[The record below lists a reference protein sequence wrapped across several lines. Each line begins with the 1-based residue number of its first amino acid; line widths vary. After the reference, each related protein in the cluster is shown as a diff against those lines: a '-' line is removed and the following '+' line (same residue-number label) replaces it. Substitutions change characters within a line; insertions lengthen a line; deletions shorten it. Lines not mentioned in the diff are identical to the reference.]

1 MHQSIILYPLLAMAV
16 LTLLAG
22 LRMLQLRFR
31 AVRSDGLSPVYFE
44 LNRGARPPEYLLRI
58 EQHYQNLFESPVL
71 FYVVLTLVYVTAKA
85 DVAALVLAWLYV
97 AARVAHAYVHV
108 GRNVLNQRRRVFLV
122 SIVLLYAQWV
132 WLFVR
137 LATG

>member
-1 MHQSIILYPLLAMAV
+1 MHQSLILYPLLAMAV

-31 AVRSDGLSPVYFE
+31 AVRLDGLSPVYFE

-97 AARVAHAYVHV
+97 GARVVHARVHM
-108 GRNVLNQRRRVFLV
+108 GENDLLHRRYAFLASV
-122 SIVLLYAQWV
+122 VLLYAQWL

-137 LATG
+137 LAVG